1 MSEVLRIREMC
12 EDERPRE
19 KMMKKGVKSLS
30 DAELLAIMI
39 RTGDKNNNAV
49 TLSSK
54 VLTLSKHGVRG
65 LTDLSLDELCSI
77 DGIGPSKATIIKAA
91 LELGVRV
98 SQYLP
103 NRFKINNPWDVYSY
117 YMEELRY
124 LKKEVFKVILLNT
137 KNEIISDI
145 DVSVGSLNSSI
156 VHPREVF
163 IEALKR
169 RSNAIILMHNHPSGN
184 PDPSKE
190 DIMITKRLNEC
201 GKILGINVLDHI
213 VIGDG
218 NYYSLKEN
226 NIF

>member
-12 EDERPRE
+12 DDERPRE

-30 DAELLAIMI
+30 YAELLAIMI

-103 NRFKINNPWDVYSY
+103 IGLKSITHGMYIPTIWRSLGTSKKKFLRLY
-117 YMEELRY
+117 Y
-124 LKKEVFKVILLNT
+124 
-137 KNEIISDI
+137 
-145 DVSVGSLNSSI
+145 
-156 VHPREVF
+156 
-163 IEALKR
+163 
-169 RSNAIILMHNHPSGN
+169 
-184 PDPSKE
+184 
-190 DIMITKRLNEC
+190 
-201 GKILGINVLDHI
+201 
-213 VIGDG
+213 
-218 NYYSLKEN
+218 
-226 NIF
+226 

>member
-1 MSEVLRIREMC
+1 MC

-163 IEALKR
+163 KYALR
-169 RSNAIILMHNHPSGN
+169 YSANSIICLHNHPSG
-184 PDPSKE
+184 DPTPSSQ
-190 DIMITKRLNEC
+190 DIDITKRLEEV
-201 GKILGINVLDHI
+201 GDLVGIRLLDHI
-213 VIGDG
+213 IIGY
-218 NYYSLKEN
+218 NKYVSLKEKGLMR
-226 NIF
+226 

>member
-1 MSEVLRIREMC
+1 MEFLRIREMC
-12 EDERPRE
+12 DDEKPRE

-54 VLTLSKHGVRG
+54 LLSQSTEGIRG
-65 LTDLSLDELCSI
+65 LTDMSLEDLCNI

-91 LELGVRV
+91 LELGIRV

-103 NRFKINNPWDVYSY
+103 KKFKINNPWDVYSF

-124 LKKEVFKVILLNT
+124 LKKEVFKIILLNT
-137 KNEIISDI
+137 KNEILDDVDI
-145 DVSVGSLNSSI
+145 SVGSLNSSI

-163 IEALKR
+163 VEAIKK
-169 RSNAIILMHNHPSGN
+169 RSNSIILMHNHPSGN
-184 PDPSKE
+184 PQPSKE
-190 DIMITKRLNEC
+190 DIMITKRLSEC
-201 GKILGINVLDHI
+201 GDILGISVLDHI

-218 NYYSLKEN
+218 SYYSLKEN
-226 NIF
+226 SIF

>member
-163 IEALKR
+163 I
-169 RSNAIILMHNHPSGN
+169 LMHNHPSGN

-218 NYYSLKEN
+218 SYYSLKEN
-226 NIF
+226 NLF